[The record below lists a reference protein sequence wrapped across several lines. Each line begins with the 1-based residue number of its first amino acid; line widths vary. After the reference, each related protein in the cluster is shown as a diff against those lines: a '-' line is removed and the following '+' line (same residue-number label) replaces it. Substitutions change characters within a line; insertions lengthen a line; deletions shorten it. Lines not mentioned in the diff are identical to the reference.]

1 VADPTAVPTA
11 GRPPFW
17 RRLGIGA
24 RITSIFVLGAL
35 ALSFS
40 MGGLSYFTTRHFLVA
55 ERVSAAQ
62 HQAFANAT
70 LLRSTLS
77 TVNKQSANPSNLL
90 ASLDAGS
97 NSHSALIYNGKPY
110 SSSLSLSASSIP
122 TGLRNAVL
130 GGSAATQTYREG
142 AQSLPQIAV
151 GVPIPSVHAAYF
163 EVFSLSD
170 LDHTLRVL
178 GLALIAAGIVT
189 TLLGA
194 ALGRFASDRSLR
206 PLAGVSRAAVAI
218 AGGQLDTRLKSDP
231 ADSDLVGLT
240 TSFNAMVD
248 ELQVRIEREARFN
261 SDVSHELRSPLT
273 TLSASLEVLEAD
285 HDTLPP
291 RAQSAL
297 QLLGEDLRRFQR
309 MVGDLL
315 EMSRADAGSVDVS
328 LQEVNVCELVQRA
341 VDAGMRSLG
350 DETARPRVVL
360 GEGVR
365 SLRVDVDKRRFE
377 RVMANLLE
385 NAANYGGGA
394 TVVSVTAVAT
404 GHGGGGVLEGAAGNG
419 AGTGAGGDHGGPGLG
434 EVEIGV
440 EDDGPGIEPLERSKV
455 FERFFR
461 GPVSGRRGTGTGSGL
476 GLALVA
482 EHVRLMHGRVRVEDA
497 PSGGARFVIALPVA
511 TTDDASDGTD
521 ESNTSGAPDAR
532 DAPVG
537 SDAPDGSE
545 W

>member
-1 VADPTAVPTA
+1 MTGADPAAVPTA

-24 RITSIFVLGAL
+24 RITSIFVVGAL

-122 TGLRNAVL
+122 IGLRDAVL

-297 QLLGEDLRRFQR
+297 LLLGEDLRRFQR

-315 EMSRADAGSVDVS
+315 EMSRADAGSVDVF

-350 DETARPRVVL
+350 EEAARPRVVL

-377 RVMANLLE
+377 RVMANL
-385 NAANYGGGA
+385 AA
-394 TVVSVTAVAT
+394 
-404 GHGGGGVLEGAAGNG
+404 VLEAAGSGFDKVVKTTVFLKDMAQFARMNAVYG
-419 AGTGAGGDHGGPGLG
+419 KFFPAPPPARST
-434 EVEIGV
+434 VE
-440 EDDGPGIEPLERSKV
+440 
-455 FERFFR
+455 
-461 GPVSGRRGTGTGSGL
+461 
-476 GLALVA
+476 AA
-482 EHVRLMHGRVRVEDA
+482 RLPRDVRVEIDLIAMA
-497 PSGGARFVIALPVA
+497 P
-511 TTDDASDGTD
+511 
-521 ESNTSGAPDAR
+521 
-532 DAPVG
+532 
-537 SDAPDGSE
+537 
-545 W
+545 

>member
-1 VADPTAVPTA
+1 
-11 GRPPFW
+11 
-17 RRLGIGA
+17 LGIGA
-24 RITSIFVLGAL
+24 RITSIFVVGAL

-70 LLRSTLS
+70 LLRSTLA

-122 TGLRNAVL
+122 IGLRDAVL

-206 PLAGVSRAAVAI
+206 PLGGVSRAAVAI

-315 EMSRADAGSVDVS
+315 EMSRADAGSVDVF

-350 DETARPRVVL
+350 EEAARPRVVL

-394 TVVSVTAVAT
+394 TVVSVTALAA
-404 GHGGGGVLEGAAGNG
+404 GHGGAEVDGAAGNG
-419 AGTGAGGDHGGPGLG
+419 AGTGAGGDHAESGLG
-434 EVEIGV
+434 DVEIGV
-440 EDDGPGIEPLERSKV
+440 EDDGPGIDPLERSKV

-482 EHVRLMHGRVRVEDA
+482 EHVRLMNGRVRVEGA

-521 ESNTSGAPDAR
+521 GSDAS
-532 DAPVG
+532 DASDASDPAVR
-537 SDAPDGSE
+537 SDAPDGSQR
-545 W
+545 